1 MTDNLHD
8 TPYAYLTPVPMETC
22 SKSIRLDPG
31 VITIGRARSNTIY
44 LAHGSASRK
53 HARISLIDGQ
63 HILSD
68 LKSRNG
74 TYVNKKRIKNIPL
87 GHNDQIV
94 FGDRSFVFSVKDPE
108 HDDSDSIYTSSEDT
122 VLFQEDDTQLPDMVE
137 RKAENAAQTFLDPN
151 KNRKEISAEQA
162 LDAHS
167 RLLILYQLSDKL
179 KYVKNV
185 DKILSMGTD
194 LIFGAL
200 SSAERGVVMLRSSSK
215 EPLEARIVKYRHK
228 KPDGAVIPVSQ
239 TVINKVIK
247 EKLALVSR
255 NALDDSRFDTGD
267 SIMIHNLISIICVPL
282 ISGQRV
288 NGVLHIDTSQILDSF
303 TQNDL
308 EFTAAVANEMSI
320 AIDNSH
326 LQQEAMQNERM
337 AAIGLTITNI
347 AHNIR
352 NVLTINKG
360 VEEVMSMQVI
370 DIADEKL
377 ERTWQMVRKS
387 LKQVNNLS
395 TDMLNFSRVHPF
407 KLDLTDINSIMLKYR
422 DFFQENLTRK
432 GNKLVMDLDPN
443 LTKWMMDESGLKR
456 ALLNLVVN
464 ANDAVKEK
472 DNGIVTIST
481 FTDAKNHLNIG
492 VSDNGSGI
500 EPDRIKNIFQL
511 FFTTKGTKGSGLG
524 LPMVQRFVERLGG
537 IITVKSKVDEG
548 TTFTLNIPWIEDNE

>member
-1 MTDNLHD
+1 M
-8 TPYAYLTPVPMETC
+8 
-22 SKSIRLDPG
+22 
-31 VITIGRARSNTIY
+31 
-44 LAHGSASRK
+44 
-53 HARISLIDGQ
+53 IDGQ
-63 HILSD
+63 YVLSD

-87 GHNDQIV
+87 RHKDQIV
-94 FGDRSFVFSVKDPE
+94 FGNRSFVFSLKAPT
-108 HDDSDSIYTSSEDT
+108 HDDSDSVYTSSEDT

-137 RKAENAAQTFLDPN
+137 RKAEKAAQTFLDPN
-151 KNRKEISAEQA
+151 KDRKEISAEQA

-167 RLLILYQLSDKL
+167 RLLILYRLSDKL
-179 KYVKNV
+179 KYEKNV
-185 DKILSMGTD
+185 DKILRMGTD

-215 EPLEARIVKYRHK
+215 EPLEARIVKYRDE
-228 KPDGAVIPVSQ
+228 KPDGDVIPVSQ

-247 EKLALVSR
+247 EKLALVSK

-267 SIMIHNLISIICVPL
+267 SIMIHNLKSIICVPL
-282 ISGQRV
+282 ISGQSV
-288 NGVLHIDTSQILDSF
+288 NGVLHIDTSQVLDSF

-320 AIDNSH
+320 AIDNSR
-326 LQQEAMQNERM
+326 LQREAVQNERM

-352 NVLTINKG
+352 NLLTINRG
-360 VEEVMSMQVI
+360 VEEVMSMQVS
-370 DIADEKL
+370 DIADKKL
-377 ERTWQMVRKS
+377 EKTWQMVRKS
-387 LKQVNNLS
+387 LGQINNLS
-395 TDMLNFSRVHPF
+395 TDMLNFSRVHPIE
-407 KLDLTDINSIMLKYR
+407 LDLIDINSILLKYR

-432 GNKLVMDLDPN
+432 GNKLVMDLDPS
-443 LTKWMMDESGLKR
+443 LTKWVMDESGLKR

-481 FTDAKNHLNIG
+481 FTDAKNHLNIA
-492 VSDNGSGI
+492 VSDNGGGI

-537 IITVKSKVDEG
+537 NITVKSKVDEG